1 MLKTRVSHEVNCKVP
16 EVILK
21 CYFKNS
27 SGRMLKMAI
36 VSTLGGTV
44 GISPDHRGVLKQATG
59 FR

>member
-16 EVILK
+16 EVNVTLK
-21 CYFKNS
+21 NPLVGCFI
-27 SGRMLKMAI
+27 KMAI

-44 GISPDHRGVLKQATG
+44 GISLDHRGVLKQATG